1 MFISIQ
7 FKVFLISL
15 ETSLAHV
22 LFENVLFNFQL
33 AGDFPDI
40 VMLLISNFI
49 PLQSQ
54 NIVCII
60 SIHLS
65 LLGCV
70 SWPRVLAILVTNS
83 SKLEKVCILLWLDE
97 LLYKYPLNKLV
108 EVLLFRSTLPLLIF
122 SPFVITTTEKRV
134 LKSVTIVL
142 GLSIF
147 TCCSTSY
154 PMLCCQVHAHL
165 GLDLSTRLFITMKY
179 FLNP

>member
-1 MFISIQ
+1 M
-7 FKVFLISL
+7 
-15 ETSLAHV
+15 AHV

-33 AGDFPDI
+33 VGDFPDI

-49 PLQSQ
+49 PLSSQ

-83 SKLEKVCILLWLDE
+83 FKLEKVCILLCLLWLDE
-97 LLYKYPLNKLV
+97 LLCKYPLNKLV

-122 SPFVITTTEKRV
+122 SPFFITTTEKRV

-154 PMLCCQVHAHL
+154 PMLCCQVYAHL
-165 GLDLSTRLFITMKY
+165 GLDLSTGLLITMKC